1 MSAGGFLGPPHG
13 VGAQTALPFR
23 SLESGPVRCNQ
34 SWPRPLQHFALV
46 SARCW
51 LSQRGLAG
59 VPVYPTLPFFRVRC
73 MLGVA
78 VGGGCVFF
86 YRSFDKAIGF
96 GPPLCGGFAFPP
108 PSFVRVGRWGCALRF
123 RGGFAFSSPPVV
135 RVGCWGCAFRF
146 RGGFAFSSPS
156 VVRVGCWGSAFRF
169 RGGFAFPP
177 PSLVRVRYRV
187 WPFRFGGGLERYPS
201 ERIGLSLG

>member
-23 SLESGPVRCNQ
+23 SLESGPVRCDQ

-96 GPPLCGGFAFPP
+96 GPPLCGGFAFPLRLL
-108 PSFVRVGRWGCALRF
+108 FALGVG
-123 RGGFAFSSPPVV
+123 VV
-135 RVGCWGCAFRF
+135 RSAFAVVSHFLPRPSSALGVG
-146 RGGFAFSSPS
+146 
-156 VVRVGCWGSAFRF
+156 VVRSAFAVVSHFLPRPSSALGVGVLRSAF
-169 RGGFAFPP
+169 AVVSHFLPRPWFALGIGFGHSA
-177 PSLVRVRYRV
+177 LAAV
-187 WPFRFGGGLERYPS
+187 WSVILAKG
-201 ERIGLSLG
+201 